1 MNTIILPLMEKG
13 SPAHARYGYLNMDDS
28 FATLA
33 RKRLKKQMEE
43 EIYSD
48 ELGSMMIL
56 VISNFRPERRQLN
69 EATATNGHIS
79 CVS

>member
-43 EIYSD
+43 EI
-48 ELGSMMIL
+48 
-56 VISNFRPERRQLN
+56 
-69 EATATNGHIS
+69 
-79 CVS
+79 